1 MKNKSKVEELDA
13 TLVLMQKQSASDGVS
28 DSEILEE
35 SEQHIDVSSLK
46 CFKLFLHQVSVAA
59 GSATASQVMP
69 VERKVKVSYCFLS
82 FLNMG

>member
-35 SEQHIDVSSLK
+35 SEQHIHVSSFK
-46 CFKLFLHQVSVAA
+46 CFKFFLHQVSVV

-69 VERKVKVSYCFLS
+69 VERKVKVSCCNFFYLVF
-82 FLNMG
+82 

>member
-35 SEQHIDVSSLK
+35 SEQHIHISSLK
-46 CFKLFLHQVSVAA
+46 CFNLSIFQMLQII
-59 GSATASQVMP
+59 SAPGECS
-69 VERKVKVSYCFLS
+69 R
-82 FLNMG
+82 

>member
-35 SEQHIDVSSLK
+35 SEQHMDVSSFK
-46 CFKLFLHQVSVAA
+46 CFKLFLHQVSVA

-69 VERKVKVSYCFLS
+69 VERKVKVSYCFLL
-82 FLNMG
+82 F

>member
-35 SEQHIDVSSLK
+35 SEQHIHISSLK
-46 CFKLFLHQVSVAA
+46 CFNL
-59 GSATASQVMP
+59 
-69 VERKVKVSYCFLS
+69 
-82 FLNMG
+82 

>member
-35 SEQHIDVSSLK
+35 MIKTWTFHLSN
-46 CFKLFLHQVSVAA
+46 
-59 GSATASQVMP
+59 ASNYFCT
-69 VERKVKVSYCFLS
+69 R
-82 FLNMG
+82 